1 MDYFKMVK
9 GSRGIIEW
17 FFCNRITQIR
27 SKSIIIPC
35 NLAPTSPSSYIC
47 DLKGM
52 FLFHQFILLLSF
64 SPSTAI
70 LTIYSFILCP
80 YIHIHIYSTQ
90 VLSTDPKEYVFC
102 PKKQNLIPVV
112 LRQFFLQQTLGDE
125 WCRVFLGERRVGLGI
140 AVAFLYFIGM
150 SNNSLFDSTFT
161 TTKQKTNDS
170 IIIQMMRIFFLI

>member
-1 MDYFKMVK
+1 MVK

-70 LTIYSFILCP
+70 LTIYSFNLCP
-80 YIHIHIYSTQ
+80 YIYIRHRSFRLILKSMYS
-90 VLSTDPKEYVFC
+90 VPKNKILYQWCCV
-102 PKKQNLIPVV
+102 N
-112 LRQFFLQQTLGDE
+112 FFYSKHWVTNG
-125 WCRVFLGERRVGLGI
+125 VG
-140 AVAFLYFIGM
+140 YF
-150 SNNSLFDSTFT
+150 
-161 TTKQKTNDS
+161 
-170 IIIQMMRIFFLI
+170 